1 MRVLDALTAE
11 ISEGKYGPGEPIP
24 SDAELV
30 KRFGVAR
37 ETARRAVRVLRE
49 RGLVET
55 EWGKGTFVKH
65 TGQHTGEQHEQSK
78 PTARGSGT
86 EQQSPG

>member
-11 ISEGKYGPGEPIP
+11 IEAGKYGPGEPIP
-24 SDAELV
+24 SDAELCE
-30 KRFGVAR
+30 RFKVAR

-55 EWGKGTFVKH
+55 VWGKGSFVVERSAS
-65 TGQHTGEQHEQSK
+65 GE
-78 PTARGSGT
+78 GSS
-86 EQQSPG
+86 QDD